1 MLSVLSHRAP
11 TGFGS
16 FSEISI
22 TLAFSRARRHLSCS
36 VPVEGQR
43 PGSVSLLKG
52 FSEAS
57 KPVFS
62 SLREADVPTL
72 WAQNAA
78 IASVK
83 FSFSLTDATLRLFA
97 VCFIGMFKAANA
109 L

>member
-1 MLSVLSHRAP
+1 MLSHRAP

-22 TLAFSRARRHLSCS
+22 TLASSQARRRLSCS
-36 VPVEGQR
+36 VPVERQR

-52 FSEAS
+52 SSEAG

-62 SLREADVPTL
+62 SLREAEVSTL
-72 WAQNAA
+72 WAQIAA
-78 IASVK
+78 IK
-83 FSFSLTDATLRLFA
+83 FSFSLTDATLWLFA
-97 VCFIGMFKAANA
+97 VCVIGTFKATNA

>member
-1 MLSVLSHRAP
+1 MLSHRAP

-22 TLAFSRARRHLSCS
+22 TLASSQARRRLSCS
-36 VPVEGQR
+36 VPVERQR
-43 PGSVSLLKG
+43 PGSVSLLRG
-52 FSEAS
+52 SSEAS

-62 SLREADVPTL
+62 SPREAEVSTL
-72 WAQNAA
+72 WAQIAA

-97 VCFIGMFKAANA
+97 VCVIGTFKATNA

>member
-1 MLSVLSHRAP
+1 MLSHRAP

-22 TLAFSRARRHLSCS
+22 TLAFSQVRSHLSCS
-36 VPVEGQR
+36 VPVERQR

-52 FSEAS
+52 SSEAS

-62 SLREADVPTL
+62 SLRKADMLTL
-72 WAQNAA
+72 WAQIAA
-78 IASVK
+78 MVSVK
-83 FSFSLTDATLRLFA
+83 FSFSLTDATLRIFA
-97 VCFIGMFKAANA
+97 VCFIGMFKATNA